1 MSSKKGGQEKGK
13 LVAKEKVEGRRVD
26 KKWYNSCQKS
36 EILQAMYLASVKVIY
51 PKYWKHLK
59 EAAQHSQFGRWKV
72 GLFCGSLACTLSKT

>member
-36 EILQAMYLASVKVIY
+36 EILQAMYLVSVKVIY
-51 PKYWKHLK
+51 PK
-59 EAAQHSQFGRWKV
+59 
-72 GLFCGSLACTLSKT
+72 